1 MRDVNH
7 LTRSRSHH
15 RQRAVPTD
23 RHGSTTRPVP
33 PTRSDQGRISAKH
46 ERLLTTP
53 STRRRT
59 PTAGS
64 AGRAAGQQRGR
75 VEPRGRAGQQR
86 RRAQLTSQ
94 RNAQAFR
101 KRAVA
106 QRQTR
111 IYRAGQS
118 SRRLVA
124 VFVIAA
130 VLFLAVLARVTMLQT
145 VQADALRQAGKSQRT
160 TEQRLKA
167 HRGTIFDREGADL
180 ALSVPARTITANPKL
195 VLDPIGTVRTLTAL
209 LKLSPEKQQS
219 LTEAF
224 TLKKNSF
231 VYVARQIDTQLAQTI
246 ASLGLAGVSAISED
260 KRILPSGDVGRS
272 VIGRTDPD
280 LEGTGGLEQEYNDIL
295 RGVDGEQ
302 SQEHDRK
309 FRSIAGGDETVAPI
323 PGSDMV
329 LTLDRGLQYQVE
341 RAVLAR
347 VEQLKAVG
355 GTAIVM
361 GVHTGDVYASANV
374 RRAADGTPE
383 ITSANLA
390 ATDAHEPG
398 SVAKVFSL
406 SAAVNEGLATPETTI
421 SVPGFLVYKPVNK
434 SDEKWK
440 FKIRDAEPHNEKQMS
455 LRDIIVHS
463 SNIGTVLITE
473 GLGTLKFGDY
483 LHQFGFGSTTGLGL
497 PGESSGIMKPAAD
510 WQATE
515 KVTPRYGY
523 GYAAT
528 SLQLA
533 AAVNTIANGGVYV
546 APRLVLSTIDANGQT
561 HVAPP
566 SPSHTVVTP
575 ETANTMTSM
584 MTDVVCYG
592 TAKYAKVPGMSVA
605 GKTGT
610 ALLKPTGDSAQTS
623 SSTADPVPSAANPT
637 GDANLPANT
646 DYQAEDGTKEY
657 YSTFV
662 GYFPADNPQV
672 TILVSIDRPD
682 PSSQDHLGGKAA
694 GPLFSTLATIAMH
707 ELKVSPSPNDNGCQD
722 SAG

>member
-1 MRDVNH
+1 M
-7 LTRSRSHH
+7 
-15 RQRAVPTD
+15 
-23 RHGSTTRPVP
+23 
-33 PTRSDQGRISAKH
+33 
-46 ERLLTTP
+46 
-53 STRRRT
+53 
-59 PTAGS
+59 
-64 AGRAAGQQRGR
+64 
-75 VEPRGRAGQQR
+75 
-86 RRAQLTSQ
+86 
-94 RNAQAFR
+94 R
-101 KRAVA
+101 KRAVSQHRA
-106 QRQTR
+106 R
-111 IYRAGQS
+111 IYTAGQS

-130 VLFLAVLARVTMLQT
+130 LLFLAVLARVTVLQT
-145 VQADALRQAGKSQRT
+145 VQADDLRAAGKSQRT

-167 HRGTIFDREGADL
+167 HRGTIFDRDGADL
-180 ALSVPARTITANPKL
+180 ALSVPARTVIANPKL
-195 VLDPIGTVRTLTAL
+195 VLDPAGTVRTLTAL
-209 LKLSPEKQQS
+209 LQLPPAKQLS

-224 TLKKNSF
+224 TAKKNSF
-231 VYVARQIDTQLAQTI
+231 VYVVRQIDPQLADTVT
-246 ASLGLAGVSAISED
+246 SLRLAGVSSISED

-272 VIGRTDPD
+272 VVGRTDPD

-302 SQEHDRK
+302 SQEHDVK
-309 FRSIAGGDETVAPI
+309 FRSIAGGNESVSPI
-323 PGSDMV
+323 PGSDIV
-329 LTLDRGLQYQVE
+329 LTLDRGLQYQIE
-341 RAVLAR
+341 NALLQR
-347 VEQLKAVG
+347 VDDLKAVG

-361 GVHTGDVYASANV
+361 GVHSGDVYASANV
-374 RRAADGTPE
+374 RRDSAGIAE
-383 ITSANLA
+383 VTSANLA

-421 SVPGFLVYKPVNK
+421 NVPGFLTYRPVNK
-434 SDEKWK
+434 TDEKWK
-440 FKIRDAEPHNEKQMS
+440 FKIRDAEPHNEEQMS

-473 GLGTLKFGDY
+473 GLGTLKFGSY
-483 LHQFGFGSTTGLGL
+483 LHEFGFGSTTGLGL

-533 AAVNTIANGGVYV
+533 AAVNTIANAGVYV

-561 HVAPP
+561 HDAPP
-566 SPSHTVVTP
+566 SPSHEVVTP
-575 ETANTMTSM
+575 QTATTMTSM
-584 MTDVVCYG
+584 MKDVVCYG

-610 ALLKPTGDSAQTS
+610 ALLKPTVAPGQKDA
-623 SSTADPVPSAANPT
+623 TATTDPATDASNASGEINP
-637 GDANLPANT
+637 PANT
-646 DYQAEDGTKEY
+646 DYQATDGSKEY
-657 YSTFV
+657 FSTFV

-682 PSSQDHLGGKAA
+682 PTNQDHLGGKAA

-707 ELKVSPSPNDNGCQD
+707 ELRVSPSPNDNGCQN

>member
-7 LTRSRSHH
+7 GARSRSHH
-15 RQRAVPTD
+15 RQRVITAEPARRPPASPARRPIESRSNTHRSPAPRATPQQNPHTRALSQRDRRPQPT
-23 RHGSTTRPVP
+23 
-33 PTRSDQGRISAKH
+33 SA
-46 ERLLTTP
+46 
-53 STRRRT
+53 
-59 PTAGS
+59 
-64 AGRAAGQQRGR
+64 
-75 VEPRGRAGQQR
+75 R
-86 RRAQLTSQ
+86 RRAAAPQGRAQLKTQ
-94 RNAQAFR
+94 RSTQALR
-101 KRAVA
+101 KRAVS
-106 QRQTR
+106 QRQSR

-130 VLFLAVLARVTMLQT
+130 VLFLMVLARITLLQT
-145 VQADALRQAGKSQRT
+145 VQADELRLAGKSQRT

-209 LKLSPEKQQS
+209 LQLPVSKQQS
-219 LTEAF
+219 LTDAF

-231 VYVARQIDTQLAQTI
+231 VYVARQIEPQLAQTI
-246 ASLGLAGVSAISED
+246 VSLRLPGISSLSED
-260 KRILPSGDVGRS
+260 KRILPNGDVGRS

-280 LEGTGGLEQEYNDIL
+280 LEGTGGLEKEYNDIL
-295 RGVDGEQ
+295 RGVDGER
-302 SQEHDRK
+302 SQEHDRE

-323 PGSDMV
+323 PGSDIV

-341 RAVLAR
+341 KAVLER
-347 VEQLKAVG
+347 VEALTAMG
-355 GTAIVM
+355 ATAIVM
-361 GVHTGDVYASANV
+361 GVETGDIYASANV
-374 RRAADGTPE
+374 RRESNGVAAV
-383 ITSANLA
+383 TSANLA
-390 ATDAHEPG
+390 AVEAHEPG
-398 SVAKVFSL
+398 SVAKVFSI

-421 SVPGFLVYKPVNK
+421 MVPGFLTYKPVNK

-440 FKIRDAEPHNEKQMS
+440 FKIRDAEPHEEMPMS

-463 SNIGTVLITE
+463 SNIGTVLMTE
-473 GLGTLKFGDY
+473 EVGTLRFGSY
-483 LHQFGFGSTTGLGL
+483 LHKFGFGSTTGLGL
-497 PGESSGIMKPAAD
+497 PDESAGIMKPAAD

-523 GYAAT
+523 GYAVT

-561 HVAPP
+561 HATPA
-566 SPSHTVVTP
+566 SPTREVVTP
-575 ETANTMTSM
+575 QTAATMTSM
-584 MTDVVCYG
+584 MKDVVCYG

-610 ALLKPTGDSAQTS
+610 TLLKPTK
-623 SSTADPVPSAANPT
+623 DPAKEAVQGAPVAPDAALASVQPT
-637 GDANLPANT
+637 NT
-646 DYQAEDGTKEY
+646 DYQAEDGSKEY

-682 PSSQDHLGGKAA
+682 PTSQDRLGGKAA

-707 ELKVSPSPNDNGCQD
+707 ELKVSPSPNDNGCQN
-722 SAG
+722 SEG

>member
-1 MRDVNH
+1 MHARRKAM
-7 LTRSRSHH
+7 L
-15 RQRAVPTD
+15 RQ
-23 RHGSTTRPVP
+23 
-33 PTRSDQGRISAKH
+33 
-46 ERLLTTP
+46 
-53 STRRRT
+53 
-59 PTAGS
+59 
-64 AGRAAGQQRGR
+64 
-75 VEPRGRAGQQR
+75 
-86 RRAQLTSQ
+86 Q
-94 RNAQAFR
+94 RNAQTFR
-101 KRAVA
+101 KRAVS
-106 QRQTR
+106 QRQVR
-111 IYRAGQS
+111 IYKAGQS
-118 SRRLVA
+118 SRRLVT

-130 VLFLAVLARVTMLQT
+130 VLFIAVLARVTVLQT
-145 VQADALRQAGKSQRT
+145 VQAGALRTAGKDQRT

-167 HRGTIFDREGADL
+167 HRGTIFDRDGADL

-195 VLDPIGTVRTLTAL
+195 VLDAAGTVRTLTAL
-209 LKLSPEKQQS
+209 LHLDAAKQQS
-219 LTEAF
+219 LLDAF
-224 TLKKNSF
+224 TAKKNSF
-231 VYVARQIDTQLAQTI
+231 VYVARQIDPNLADTVV
-246 ASLGLAGVSAISED
+246 ALRLAGVSSISED
-260 KRILPSGDVGRS
+260 KRELPSGDVGRS

-280 LEGTGGLEQEYNDIL
+280 LEGTGGLEKEYNDIL
-295 RGVDGEQ
+295 RGVDGEE

-309 FRSIAGGDETVAPI
+309 YRSIAGGDETVAPI
-323 PGSDMV
+323 AGSDIV

-341 RAVLAR
+341 KALVQR
-347 VEQLKAVG
+347 VDALSAVG

-361 GVHTGDVYASANV
+361 GVNTGDIYSVANV
-374 RRAADGTPE
+374 RRDADGTAKV
-383 ITSANLA
+383 TSANLA
-390 ATDAHEPG
+390 ATEPHEPG

-421 SVPGFLVYKPVNK
+421 NVPGFLVYRPVNK

-440 FKIRDAEPHNEKQMS
+440 FKIRDAEPHNDEPMS

-473 GLGTLKFGDY
+473 GLGTLKFGQY
-483 LHQFGFGSTTGLGL
+483 LHEFGFGSTTGLGL
-497 PGESSGIMKPAAD
+497 PDESVGIMKPAAD

-533 AAVNTIANGGVYV
+533 AAVNTIANHGVYV
-546 APRLVLSTIDANGQT
+546 APRLVLSTIDSNGQA
-561 HVAPP
+561 HDAPP
-566 SPSHTVVTP
+566 SPSHEVVTP
-575 ETANTMTSM
+575 QTATTMTSM
-584 MTDVVCYG
+584 MKDVVCYG

-610 ALLKPTGDSAQTS
+610 ALLKPTVDPAQKE
-623 SSTADPVPSAANPT
+623 AIAAANAGSTPATTTTVPT
-637 GDANLPANT
+637 GEVNPAAGT
-646 DYQAEDGTKEY
+646 DYQADDGSKEY

-682 PSSQDHLGGKAA
+682 PSNQDHLGGKAA

-707 ELKVSPSPNDNGCQD
+707 ELKVSPTPNDTGCQT